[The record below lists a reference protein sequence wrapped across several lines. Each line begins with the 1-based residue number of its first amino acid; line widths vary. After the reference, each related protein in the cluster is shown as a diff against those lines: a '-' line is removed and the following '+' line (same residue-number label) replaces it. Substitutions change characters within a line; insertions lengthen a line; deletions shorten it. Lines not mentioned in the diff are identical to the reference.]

1 MPPNGTYRTKVP
13 YREGA
18 FKLGRAA
25 GKKIATAVH
34 RGLVSVG
41 CQTVD
46 TDNDEGGGR
55 FQRMQVG
62 MPERGNRW
70 G

>member
-1 MPPNGTYRTKVP
+1 M
-13 YREGA
+13 
-18 FKLGRAA
+18 
-25 GKKIATAVH
+25 ATAVH

-46 TDNDEGGGR
+46 TDNDEGGGGR

-70 G
+70 GSNLGAN